1 MLTHGLVE
9 RLSALKLHGMA
20 QALEDIGA
28 SRAGAELSFEDRL
41 TLMVD
46 HEEAARAGRAL
57 RRRLQVA
64 KLRYPQAAIED
75 VDFRHKRGL
84 SRTSFFALA
93 RCEWI
98 GSGYNLLLTGKTGLG
113 KTWLACALGQRAC
126 REGYSVRYLRLP
138 SLFEM
143 MKAARGDG
151 SAPRLVERLGKVQLL
166 ILDEFGLYPMDG
178 DQRRD
183 LMEVVEER
191 AQRRSTLVT
200 SQLKVEAWHQA
211 FGDPTLADAVLD
223 RLVHNAYRLELEG
236 KTMRDEETPPEL
248 AQ

>member
-28 SRAGAELSFEDRL
+28 SRAGADLSFEDRL
-41 TLMVD
+41 TLMID
-46 HEEAARAGRAL
+46 HEEATRAGRAL

-64 KLRYPQAAIED
+64 KLRYPQAAIEE

-84 SRTSFFALA
+84 SRSSFLALA

-98 GSGYNLLLTGKTGLG
+98 GNGYNLLLTGKTGLG

-138 SLFEM
+138 SLFDM

-151 SAPRLVERLGKVQLL
+151 SAPRLVERLGKIQLL
-166 ILDEFGLYPMDG
+166 ILDELGLYPMDG

-183 LMEVVEER
+183 LMEIVEER

-236 KTMRDEETPPEL
+236 KTMRPDGCPPEL
-248 AQ
+248 TQ

>member
-1 MLTHGLVE
+1 MMTHGLVE

-28 SRAGAELSFEDRL
+28 SRAGADLSFEDRL
-41 TLMVD
+41 TLMID
-46 HEEAARAGRAL
+46 HEESARASRAL
-57 RRRLQVA
+57 KRRLQVA
-64 KLRYPQAAIED
+64 KLRYPQAAVED
-75 VDFRHKRGL
+75 VNFRHKRGL
-84 SRTSFFALA
+84 SRSSFLALA
-93 RCEWI
+93 RCEWV
-98 GSGYNLLLTGKTGLG
+98 GNGYNFLLTGKTGLG

-138 SLFEM
+138 RLFDM

-151 SAPRLVERLGKVQLL
+151 SAPRLIERLGKIQLL

-183 LMEVVEER
+183 LMEIVEER

-200 SQLKVEAWHQA
+200 SQLKVDDWHEA

-223 RLVHNAYRLELEG
+223 RLVHNAYRLELDG
-236 KTMRDEETPPEL
+236 KTMRPDDCPPEL
-248 AQ
+248 AE